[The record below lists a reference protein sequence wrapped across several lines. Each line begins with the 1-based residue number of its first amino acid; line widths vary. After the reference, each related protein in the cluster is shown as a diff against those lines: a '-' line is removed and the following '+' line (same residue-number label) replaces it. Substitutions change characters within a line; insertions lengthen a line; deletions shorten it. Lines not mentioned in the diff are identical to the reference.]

1 MRDQVSFIIYY
12 VLLLKIFFHSGH
24 GFTYTI
30 YDFRC
35 RDVTDLDR
43 LTYVSAVSLKE
54 CIRQCIRR
62 RGCLSIVYKRLYP
75 VCEMFGVDVSTFTKV
90 NLDTSC
96 TVVRRDDVT
105 LDSAEVSS
113 IVYNNLFIETIE
125 NIHYIIHL
133 MKLLRKIYAE
143 REQFSYRSISSTV
156 KPV

>member
-1 MRDQVSFIIYY
+1 
-12 VLLLKIFFHSGH
+12 
-24 GFTYTI
+24 
-30 YDFRC
+30 
-35 RDVTDLDR
+35 
-43 LTYVSAVSLKE
+43 
-54 CIRQCIRR
+54 
-62 RGCLSIVYKRLYP
+62 
-75 VCEMFGVDVSTFTKV
+75 MFGVDVSTFTKV

>member
-1 MRDQVSFIIYY
+1 MFPRGITHQHPSTDSRGPHHILLAPELKTFNETTMRGQVSFIICY
-12 VLLLKIFFHSGH
+12 VLLLKIFFHSGY

-43 LTYVSAVSLKE
+43 LNYISSVSLKE

-96 TVVRRDDVT
+96 AVVRRDDVT
-105 LDSAEVSS
+105 LGSAEVSS
-113 IVYNNLFIETIE
+113 IVTI
-125 NIHYIIHL
+125 YL
-133 MKLLRKIYAE
+133 
-143 REQFSYRSISSTV
+143 
-156 KPV
+156 